1 MALNIRN
8 QETEELAANLA
19 QLTGE
24 TKTETVKKSLRER
37 LNRIQR
43 KKANNDLADELDRI
57 ATHCASLPILDQ
69 RSPEEMLYD
78 EAGLPQ

>member
-8 QETEELAANLA
+8 QETEDLASNLA

-37 LNRIQR
+37 LNRVLR
-43 KKANNDLADELDRI
+43 KKTVHCLVDELDRI
-57 ATHCASLPILDQ
+57 ATHCASLPILDE
-69 RSPEEMLYD
+69 RSAEEILYD
-78 EAGLPQ
+78 KKGLPK

>member
-24 TKTETVKKSLRER
+24 TKTETVKKALRER
-37 LNRIQR
+37 LERIRR
-43 KKANNDLADELDRI
+43 KKTCVDIVDELNRI
-57 ATHCASLPILDQ
+57 ATHCAALPILDG
-69 RSPEEMLYD
+69 RSTEEILYD
-78 EAGLPQ
+78 DKGLPQ